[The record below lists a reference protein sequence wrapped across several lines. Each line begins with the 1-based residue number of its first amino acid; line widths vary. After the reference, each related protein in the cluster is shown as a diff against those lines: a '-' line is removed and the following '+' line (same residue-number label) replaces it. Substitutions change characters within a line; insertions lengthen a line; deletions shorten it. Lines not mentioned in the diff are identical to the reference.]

1 MVNSRNIACL
11 ILGFGSILG
20 SAHPAELS
28 KVHGTTKSGTTSS
41 SSSSSKSGTSA
52 KSGSSAKSNGSTKSN
67 SDTNTNTLNTAKGG
81 ATFNTATSAASAMT
95 IHVNGTESRVPADCI
110 ATSYASY
117 PAIVAKCATSI
128 LKDIKVPVGGQ
139 IAITNLKSQ
148 TVRLTPSSLSRPSSD
163 TCIGRF
169 LRHNRLRPLSRWS
182 RPNLPLDHIQL
193 IRRLPNCRS

>member
-1 MVNSRNIACL
+1 MVNSRNVACL

-20 SAHPAELS
+20 SAHPAELA
-28 KVHGTTKSGTTSS
+28 KIHGTTKSGTSS
-41 SSSSSKSGTSA
+41 SSA
-52 KSGSSAKSNGSTKSN
+52 KSGSSAKSNGSTKSG
-67 SDTNTNTLNTAKGG
+67 SSANTNTLNTSKGG
-81 ATFNTATSAASAMT
+81 ATFDATTSAASAMT
-95 IHVNGTESRVPADCI
+95 IHVNGTESRVPAECI
-110 ATSYASY
+110 ATSYSSY

-148 TVRLTPSSLSRPSSD
+148 TVRLIPSSLSRSLSD

-169 LRHNRLRPLSRWS
+169 LRHNRIRRLPRRS
-182 RPNLPLDHIQL
+182 RPNFPLDHIQL